1 MGAVTSTL
9 ASARAALVDLIEA
22 ALPGVQVDY
31 GAPPLDAQRREF
43 VAITTS
49 STGQID
55 DVHLKA
61 GRRTREEDHETVVQ
75 VVVQTQLTPRA
86 AEARACE
93 LAAAV
98 ENIVATDPKL
108 GGVPGLIAAWP
119 VRIEI
124 DTGYGPEGP
133 PVCVLELIVA
143 MKARLT

>member
-1 MGAVTSTL
+1 MAAVTSTL
-9 ASARAALVDLIEA
+9 AAARAALVDLIDA

-31 GAPPLDAQRREF
+31 GAPPADEQRREF

-49 STGQID
+49 SSGQVD

-75 VVVQTQLTPRA
+75 VVVQTQQTPRA

-98 ENIVATDPKL
+98 EDILATDPKL

-124 DTGYGPEGP
+124 DCGYAAEGL
-133 PVCVLELIVA
+133 PVCVLELTIR
-143 MKARLT
+143 MKARLV